1 MSRTSDDSKAR
12 ARIEDARRRALKSLE
27 AISDE
32 EDAQITSDALADPD
46 NPPADDLMR
55 RRGRPP
61 SAHPKKELKLRLDQ
75 DVIDRFK
82 ESGKGWQTRMN
93 DALRKAAGLN

>member
-1 MSRTSDDSKAR
+1 MSKVSNETVSRAKIEEAR
-12 ARIEDARRRALKSLE
+12 LRALKSLE
-27 AISDE
+27 EMTPE
-32 EDAQITSDALADPD
+32 EDAAITANALADPD

-61 SAHPKKELKLRLDQ
+61 LARPKEAIKLRLDA
-75 DVIDRFK
+75 DVLDKFR
-82 ESGKGWQTRMN
+82 ESGPGWQTRLN